1 MHKYKYTQHKS
12 KGFLY
17 HGIQIHRG
25 LKMPK
30 SVRLTEKEQALLYR
44 HMIKINK
51 SLSDRALRPIQE
63 TDIIHYLLEEHT
75 ENVKADENGKLYLE
89 V

>member
-1 MHKYKYTQHKS
+1 M
-12 KGFLY
+12 Y

-25 LKMPK
+25 FKMPK